1 MKTLTK
7 YFLPEILANPI
18 NRDLILIFAF
28 GLLAAVT
35 LVSSTIIILNQ
46 L

>member
-7 YFLPEILANPI
+7 FFLPEILANPI
-18 NRDLILIFAF
+18 NRDLLLIFVI

-35 LVSSTIIILNQ
+35 LVSATIIVLNQ